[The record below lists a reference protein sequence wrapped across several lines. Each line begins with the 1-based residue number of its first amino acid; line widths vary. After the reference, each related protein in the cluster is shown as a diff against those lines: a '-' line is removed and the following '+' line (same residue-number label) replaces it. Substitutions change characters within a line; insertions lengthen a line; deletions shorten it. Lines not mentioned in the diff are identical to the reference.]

1 MDASSTALL
10 TLFTAMLV
18 GALLGP
24 IRSRRLVRLLARP
37 LGRLLG
43 RLRTEQPAPAQP
55 VGRPI
60 EQIARDAH
68 RLGAGFRYVPAG
80 MSFARFEG
88 RRRAY
93 DLVLTEACAAL
104 DVEHLLAVIPPGPEL
119 DRERQRVE
127 SLLVRAGLPLD
138 DLL

>member
-1 MDASSTALL
+1 MDASFIALL

-24 IRSRRLVRLLARP
+24 QRTRQLVRLLLGLCRRVVGERPPPAR
-37 LGRLLG
+37 
-43 RLRTEQPAPAQP
+43 P

-60 EQIARDAH
+60 EEIARDAH
-68 RLGAGFRYVPAG
+68 RLGAGFRCVPAG

-93 DLVLTEACAAL
+93 DRVLTEACAAL
-104 DVEHLLAVIPPGPEL
+104 GIEHLLGVIPPSPEL
-119 DRERQRVE
+119 DLERRRVE
-127 SLLVRAGLPLD
+127 AVLVRAGLPLD